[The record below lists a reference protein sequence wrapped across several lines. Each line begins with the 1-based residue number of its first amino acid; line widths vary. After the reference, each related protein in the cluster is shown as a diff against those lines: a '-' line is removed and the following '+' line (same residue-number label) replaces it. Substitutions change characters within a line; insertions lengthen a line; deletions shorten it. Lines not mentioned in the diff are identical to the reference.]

1 MKRKEEKPRGIL
13 LQPPAPGEITH
24 ERFLPSADLS
34 FFVEHFWT
42 VRWNLEGL
50 PPRKVET
57 IPHPTV
63 HLVFENGAT
72 ELGGVA
78 KGKFSRYL
86 EGNSFVFS
94 VKFRPGAF
102 YCFYK
107 RSIAGL
113 ANKKIDPAIVFGS
126 DFRSL
131 EKAVL
136 NAGSNETMFQL
147 TENFFR
153 KQLPPEDENVTAI
166 NELLAT
172 IIGNRS
178 ILRVDQLPEIS
189 GMNVRNLQRL
199 FSRYLGV
206 SPKWV
211 IARYRIHESLE
222 RIREKEKI
230 DWAGLAFDLGYSDQA
245 HFIRDFKSLIGM
257 TPLAY
262 HAQKSA
268 AS

>member
-1 MKRKEEKPRGIL
+1 MKRKEEKPRGIV

-24 ERFLPSADLS
+24 ERFYPSADLA
-34 FFVEHFWT
+34 FFIEHFWT
-42 VRWNLEGL
+42 VRWNLGSL

-63 HLVFENGAT
+63 HLVFEKGAT

-107 RSIAGL
+107 KSIAGL
-113 ANKKIDPAIVFGS
+113 TNKKIDPAIVFGAG
-126 DFRSL
+126 FRSL

-147 TENFFR
+147 TEDFLRN
-153 KQLPPEDENVTAI
+153 QLPPEEENVNAI
-166 NELLAT
+166 NTLLTT
-172 IIGNRS
+172 IISDRS
-178 ILRVDQLPEIS
+178 ILRVDQLPEIA
-189 GMNVRNLQRL
+189 GMNIRNLQRL

-222 RIREKEKI
+222 RLHEKEKI
-230 DWAGLAFDLGYSDQA
+230 DSAALAFDLGYSDQA
-245 HFIRDFKSLIGM
+245 HFIRDFKSLVGM

-262 HAQKSA
+262 HAQKNAGS
-268 AS
+268 